1 MGQEQGSAGRPER
14 FGRWVAVLA
23 VLVIVWTVLVLTVP
37 TPLADPPADAA
48 EAVWVW
54 TRIGLLVLTGL
65 TLPAAITRVF
75 PPRLRS
81 YAIRA
86 AWIAMI
92 FLTGM
97 VLVLAFRAG

>member
-1 MGQEQGSAGRPER
+1 
-14 FGRWVAVLA
+14 
-23 VLVIVWTVLVLTVP
+23 
-37 TPLADPPADAA
+37 
-48 EAVWVW
+48 
-54 TRIGLLVLTGL
+54 VLTGL